1 MRRIKDL
8 LLGGLASIGVGTI
21 WYILVANGKAD
32 YHSLL
37 FWTVAAFVI
46 GIIFNIASLIFQI
59 DKWSL
64 KKQVAVNFFVLFA
77 AWVIFN
83 MLVLNFDLSLKNW
96 IYISV
101 SFIIMYAIGYGSYLF
116 NLRKDIKQ
124 INQKLS

>member
-1 MRRIKDL
+1 MRQVKNL

-21 WYILVANGKAD
+21 WYILTANGKAD

-37 FWTVAAFVI
+37 FWTIAAFII
-46 GIIFNIASLIFQI
+46 GVIFNIASLIFRV

-64 KKQVAVNFFVLFA
+64 KKQVTVNFFVLFA
-77 AWVIFN
+77 AWIIFN
-83 MLVLNFDLSLKNW
+83 VAILNFDLSLNNW
-96 IYISV
+96 LYVLI